1 MVARYGPRTS
11 CQRWVFK
18 NDLLIKILK
27 PTKLSLLRA
36 LCSVI
41 CFWQRCTLSKRQ
53 LSPTG
58 RRFLMFSNDHIH
70 VTVARDDPSRREIP
84 LSSRQTRSLVRQ
96 RFSSLLKTNQVYP
109 LACTTRRRW
118 SIAKLSRDESTPPSS
133 LTDVFINGQL
143 PLRYRIP
150 SCRGTIEGSWLRT
163 RVYLVARQR
172 DRVKQPRREMLAIRQ
187 DDSEG
192 RRKRREWKTVGREWA
207 KKKRGFFERDPVFSK
222 WLMSRVSSDMG
233 RCLPFLV
240 HSPLLQLPSSSI
252 RKEGRRGLLVRFRLG
267 WRDVAM
273 KPLGDERNS
282 WKL

>member
-192 RRKRREWKTVGREWA
+192 RRKSRMKNGGARVGEEETRIFR
-207 KKKRGFFERDPVFSK
+207 KGPSFFEVT
-222 WLMSRVSSDMG
+222 
-233 RCLPFLV
+233 
-240 HSPLLQLPSSSI
+240 
-252 RKEGRRGLLVRFRLG
+252 
-267 WRDVAM
+267 DVACVFRYGTM
-273 KPLGDERNS
+273 SSFSRSFSPFAASIFVDQKRRTKRASCEV
-282 WKL
+282 